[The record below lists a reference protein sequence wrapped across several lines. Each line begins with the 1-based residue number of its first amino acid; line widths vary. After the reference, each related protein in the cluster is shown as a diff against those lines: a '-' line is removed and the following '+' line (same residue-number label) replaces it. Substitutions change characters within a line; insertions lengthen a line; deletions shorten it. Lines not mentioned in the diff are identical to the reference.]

1 MPLITSSSYHAP
13 LLLKKGHAC
22 TIYAAL
28 YRSAPK
34 LFPERQTINTPDG
47 DFMDVDVN
55 AAEAEDRKPVTV
67 ILLHGL
73 EGSSDAH
80 YMRAMASICLAQGW
94 NTIRVN
100 FRGCS
105 GRPNHT
111 ERSYHSGA
119 SDDLDV
125 VVQWAET
132 KYPNEHF
139 VLIGFS
145 LGGNV
150 CLKYLGEGGR
160 RASVV
165 GGVAVSVPCDL
176 NGSSKVLAKWINRIY
191 MRRFMKDLV
200 KKLELKNQNL
210 GTDFDIST
218 FRKMK
223 TFAEFDGAYTAPVH
237 GFASAED
244 YWTRSSSLQFLD
256 QIDVPTLLIN
266 AKDDPFLSKRCFP
279 ETIARNSDF
288 FYLETPGD
296 GGHVGFLTSVLQR
309 SYSWQE
315 SRAVEFLREQVVR
328 KL

>member
-1 MPLITSSSYHAP
+1 
-13 LLLKKGHAC
+13 
-22 TIYAAL
+22 
-28 YRSAPK
+28 
-34 LFPERQTINTPDG
+34 
-47 DFMDVDVN
+47 MDVDVD

-80 YMRAMASICLAQGW
+80 YMRAMASSCLVQGW

-119 SDDLDV
+119 SDDLDA

-132 KYPNEHF
+132 KYPNERF

-150 CLKYLGEGGR
+150 CLKYLGEVGR

-176 NGSSKVLAKWINRIY
+176 NGSSKVLAKRINRVY

-244 YWTRSSSLQFLD
+244 YWTRSSSLHFFHK
-256 QIDVPTLLIN
+256 IDVPALLIN

-288 FYLETPGD
+288 FYLETPAD
-296 GGHVGFLTSVLQR
+296 GGHVGFLTSVLHR
-309 SYSWQE
+309 SYSWLE
-315 SRAVEFLREQVVR
+315 SRAVEFLKEKVVGE
-328 KL
+328 L